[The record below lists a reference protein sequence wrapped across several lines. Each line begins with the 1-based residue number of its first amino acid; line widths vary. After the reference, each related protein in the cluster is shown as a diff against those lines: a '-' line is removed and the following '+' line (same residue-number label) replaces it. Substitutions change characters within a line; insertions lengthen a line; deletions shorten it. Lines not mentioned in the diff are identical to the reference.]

1 MIAGFGTVQIAAN
14 AVANNFDALGCI
26 PGQAMNLA
34 LITVVGKCVGAK
46 DYKQA
51 VYYIKRLLGFTYLIG
66 GLTNAAILLT
76 LPWTIQIYK
85 LSAETVALATILVFI
100 HDGCAILLWP
110 LAFTLP
116 NALRAAGDVR
126 YTMTVSI
133 VSMWTLRIA
142 GGYILAV
149 MLGMGAV
156 GVWTA
161 MIVDWLCRIICF
173 TVRFVRGKWKTKRLI

>member
-1 MIAGFGTVQIAAN
+1 MVNIYAKVLTVSMIAGFGTVQIAAN

-85 LSAETVALATILVFI
+85 LSAETVALATILVF
-100 HDGCAILLWP
+100 
-110 LAFTLP
+110 
-116 NALRAAGDVR
+116 
-126 YTMTVSI
+126 
-133 VSMWTLRIA
+133 
-142 GGYILAV
+142 
-149 MLGMGAV
+149 
-156 GVWTA
+156 
-161 MIVDWLCRIICF
+161 
-173 TVRFVRGKWKTKRLI
+173 